1 MAKSKTEKS
10 KPDGAEISAAGP
22 QVRAVAKYVRT
33 APRKLRLVAD
43 MIRGRKA
50 NEAQDLLNFTPK
62 RAAKT
67 LLKVLQSAMANAENN
82 HNLDKDRLTVCTTF
96 IDQGPVIKRFIPRS
110 RGRASSVLKYSSHIT
125 VVLRQSVEG
134 I

>member
-1 MAKSKTEKS
+1 MAKDKA
-10 KPDGAEISAAGP
+10 KPASESAVVDP
-22 QVRAVAKYVRT
+22 NTREVRALAKYVRT

-43 MIRGRKA
+43 LIRGRKA
-50 NEAQDLLNFTPK
+50 QEAADILNFTPK

-82 HNLDKDRLTVCTTF
+82 HSLDKERLTVCTTF
-96 IDQGPVIKRFIPRS
+96 IDQGPMIKRFIPRS

>member
-1 MAKSKTEKS
+1 MAKDKQDKTT
-10 KPDGAEISAAGP
+10 PDSGEAPKE
-22 QVRAVAKYVRT
+22 VRAVAKYVRT

-50 NEAQDLLNFTPK
+50 KEAQDLLNFTPK

-82 HNLDKDRLTVCTTF
+82 LNLDKDRLTVCTTF
-96 IDQGPVIKRFIPRS
+96 IDQGPAIKRFIPRS